1 MTAMP
6 LPRPSVDERIRAAL
20 WFAEHGFGVF
30 SVWSTDPDGACRC
43 PKGRACENA
52 GKHPVPGIGFKA
64 ATTDPAHIRTMLS
77 IPSEPNYGMLPPEGV
92 FALDVDGEG
101 VAALARLEA
110 THGPLPPTLRTV
122 TAHGQHI
129 FLRWPDGLP
138 RPIGQ
143 LFGYVTRWGSGRD
156 AGYVIGPRS
165 VHASGAVYAPVAGT
179 FTIAELPEAW
189 ARAAV
194 AAPAATDPEAITITG
209 GYALPERFPA
219 GAARYP
225 EIVRYTAH
233 LYDTSRLTVAEMWPL
248 VRDVLATRF
257 ADPLTPE
264 QLRDRFDRA
273 VAKMEER
280 LGERRHVP
288 PAPVNPATF
297 PQPENRGQATLSD
310 LGEVE
315 YVEDLIRPGRIVV
328 WAAEEGSGKSFAV
341 SGELA
346 IRVAAAG
353 GSFAGTWPVIQR
365 GRVLVLSE
373 MHPDDDYVREETILD
388 SLGLDR
394 QALDGTYFRL
404 DLMRAAGGRP
414 ALTVPEWRDWITGWL
429 TEHEAILLVIDTA
442 TGATQ
447 VDPWGHAIQEVYANL
462 RLMLSRYPYLAVI
475 LIVHVR
481 KPAGRGAGGRQL
493 SDVLGEWGRWCD
505 VVVLQENDG
514 KSLDR
519 AKLTTRKRVRHQ
531 RRIVATKAGGL
542 LRDAVDLEGIAN
554 AKVPEAD
561 VLHAVE
567 THPGATF
574 AELGEV
580 LKVSKDTAKRYVA
593 KLGERVQV
601 VPMGARR
608 ELRVYLVDEVDSDR
622 STATHQTDAAL
633 LSTESEPPHRDAP
646 TNGRSTRTRTAARS
660 TAQQTSVAA
669 VVPEGADR
677 SIRPPH
683 LKVGEVRR
691 SDAPPSPHRASTHAA
706 VASQGD
712 TPAGIGRR
720 ADGSIWCQF
729 FRDHQTEHE
738 NVSRDPR
745 CRICSPE
752 DPA

>member
-1 MTAMP
+1 M
-6 LPRPSVDERIRAAL
+6 
-20 WFAEHGFGVF
+20 
-30 SVWSTDPDGACRC
+30 DG
-43 PKGRACENA
+43 
-52 GKHPVPGIGFKA
+52 
-64 ATTDPAHIRTMLS
+64 D
-77 IPSEPNYGMLPPEGV
+77 
-92 FALDVDGEG
+92 G
-101 VAALARLEA
+101 VARLAELEA
-110 THGPLPPTLRTV
+110 KHGPLPPTLRTN
-122 TAHGQHI
+122 TAHGQHV
-129 FLRWPDGLP
+129 FLRWPADLP

-143 LFGYVTRWGSGRD
+143 MFGYVTRWGSGSN

-165 VHASGAVYAPVAGT
+165 VHASGAVYAPATGTLTVAE
-179 FTIAELPEAW
+179 IPEAW

-194 AAPAATDPEAITITG
+194 AAPTTTDLATITITG
-209 GYALPERFPA
+209 GYALPERVPA

-248 VRDVLATRF
+248 VRDVLAPRF
-257 ADPLTPE
+257 ADPLTQE

-288 PAPVNPATF
+288 PAPADPATF

-353 GSFAGTWPVIQR
+353 GTFAGTWPVIQR

-373 MHPDDDYVREETILD
+373 MHPDDDYAREETILD

-394 QALDGTYFRL
+394 RALDGTYFRL
-404 DLMRAAGGRP
+404 DLMRAAGGKP

-429 TEHEAILLVIDTA
+429 TEHEAILMVIDTA

-493 SDVLGEWGRWCD
+493 SDVLGEWGR
-505 VVVLQENDG
+505 L
-514 KSLDR
+514 
-519 AKLTTRKRVRHQ
+519 VR
-531 RRIVATKAGGL
+531 RR
-542 LRDAVDLEGIAN
+542 R
-554 AKVPEAD
+554 
-561 VLHAVE
+561 
-567 THPGATF
+567 HPG
-574 AELGEV
+574 
-580 LKVSKDTAKRYVA
+580 
-593 KLGERVQV
+593 ERRQEPRPRQAHHPQARPASAADRGDEGRRAAARRRRPRGHRQREGPRGGRPARRRDPPGRDVR
-601 VPMGARR
+601 GARR
-608 ELRVYLVDEVDSDR
+608 GPQGLQGHRQAVRRQARRPRPGRPDGGAARVPRVPRRRGRGRPQHRAAPDR
-622 STATHQTDAAL
+622 CGAAEHGRRTAAQRRACPGTRKGT
-633 LSTESEPPHRDAP
+633 
-646 TNGRSTRTRTAARS
+646 RSAARS
-660 TAQQTSVAA
+660 TATQTSGAA
-669 VVPEGADR
+669 VDSEGADR

-691 SDAPPSPHRASTHAA
+691 SDAAPSPHRASTHAA
-706 VASQGD
+706 VAPQDGI
-712 TPAGIGRR
+712 PAGIGRR

-729 FRDHQTEHE
+729 FRDHQTQHE
-738 NVSRDPR
+738 NVSSDPR

-752 DPA
+752 EPA

>member
-1 MTAMP
+1 MCC
-6 LPRPSVDERIRAAL
+6 RSRI
-20 WFAEHGFGVF
+20 
-30 SVWSTDPDGACRC
+30 
-43 PKGRACENA
+43 
-52 GKHPVPGIGFKA
+52 
-64 ATTDPAHIRTMLS
+64 
-77 IPSEPNYGMLPPEGV
+77 
-92 FALDVDGEG
+92 
-101 VAALARLEA
+101 
-110 THGPLPPTLRTV
+110 
-122 TAHGQHI
+122 
-129 FLRWPDGLP
+129 
-138 RPIGQ
+138 
-143 LFGYVTRWGSGRD
+143 
-156 AGYVIGPRS
+156 
-165 VHASGAVYAPVAGT
+165 
-179 FTIAELPEAW
+179 
-189 ARAAV
+189 
-194 AAPAATDPEAITITG
+194 
-209 GYALPERFPA
+209 PA

-248 VRDVLATRF
+248 VRDVLAPRF
-257 ADPLTPE
+257 ADPLTDE

-288 PAPVNPATF
+288 PAPADPATF

-346 IRVAAAG
+346 IRIAAAG
-353 GSFAGTWPVIQR
+353 GTFAGTWPVIQR

-373 MHPDDDYVREETILD
+373 MHPDDDYAREETILE

-394 QALDGTYFRL
+394 RALDGTYFRL
-404 DLMRAAGGRP
+404 DLMRAAGGKP
-414 ALTVPEWRDWITGWL
+414 ALTVPEWRDWITDWL
-429 TEHEAILLVIDTA
+429 TEHEAILMVIDTA

-505 VVVLQENDG
+505 VVVIQENDG

-542 LRDAVDLEGIAN
+542 LRDAVDIEGTAN

-574 AELGEV
+574 AELGEI

-593 KLGERVQV
+593 KLGDRVQA

-608 ELRVYLVDEVDSDR
+608 EFRVYPVDEAEADR
-622 STATHQTDAAL
+622 STEPHQIDAAL
-633 LSTESEPPHRDAP
+633 LSTDDEPPHRDAP
-646 TNGRSTRTRTAARS
+646 AAGTRRGTRSAARG
-660 TAQQTSVAA
+660 TATQTSGAA
-669 VVPEGADR
+669 VDQEGADR

-691 SDAPPSPHRASTHAA
+691 SDAAASPHRASTHAA
-706 VASQGD
+706 VAPLDGI
-712 TPAGIGRR
+712 PAGIGRR
-720 ADGSIWCQF
+720 ADGSIWCQS
-729 FRDHQTEHE
+729 FRDHQTQHE

-752 DPA
+752 EGA